1 MPESIRHLK
10 HFAQFLANYLVARA
24 CLLLLAFIANTAS
37 AYDPAPTTYEWA
49 ENYQHGMAGCTK
61 PDALEACKNYWTTV
75 CYWGPYRGDP
85 GTQSIA
91 DTTISPTW
99 KYCTSSTRGY
109 VYINRATLACQ
120 GGSFLYNDECV
131 CPTGQRY
138 DDNIKHCTANNSNL
152 TIVLLG
158 LATIQ
163 PGNSIPLQAKV
174 TDSNGQ
180 PYAGAIVHLRV
191 DAVPQ
196 SGGHLH
202 GDDNAVERRGTLSG
216 IGPEITP
223 TTGANGIAGFT
234 FDGTAVSGILK
245 FTAWCENRTC
255 SQQGPNMMDV
265 KIEGLEPLPASPGL
279 YGLIGSYPD
288 GNNSPH
294 PGNHYLTPAAIEN
307 AQWLAIIYATEYPS
321 APRLLYNDASLEWGG
336 VFDLR
341 KNWYTPHVEHQR
353 GTVIDVKANHTPV
366 GIPEENYDSFE
377 WMVKS
382 FGGNPLYHKPGEPTP
397 EHYHVR
403 LMGKNQ

>member
-1 MPESIRHLK
+1 VQSTT
-10 HFAQFLANYLVARA
+10 AAA
-24 CLLLLAFIANTAS
+24 CN
-37 AYDPAPTTYEWA
+37 DW
-49 ENYQHGMAGCTK
+49 
-61 PDALEACKNYWTTV
+61 
-75 CYWGPYRGDP
+75 
-85 GTQSIA
+85 
-91 DTTISPTW
+91 
-99 KYCTSSTRGY
+99 
-109 VYINRATLACQ
+109 ATLANTDPAFQ
-120 GGSFLYNDECV
+120 ILAPGTF
-131 CPTGQRY
+131 
-138 DDNIKHCTANNSNL
+138 TAFPYPNGAAACYTYRNGYYYTEVYLIIVNNSCNAGDPPPVNGLCHSNL
-152 TIVLLG
+152 TYTIILQG
-158 LATIQ
+158 LATIE
-163 PGNSIPLQAKV
+163 PGKSLPLQATV
-174 TDSNGQ
+174 IDSDGQ
-180 PYAGAIVHLRV
+180 PAAGVSFHLKV

-223 TTGANGIAGFT
+223 TTAANGIAGFT

-255 SQQGPNMMDV
+255 SQQGPNTIDV
-265 KIEGLEPLPASPGL
+265 KIEGLEPLPAWPGL

-307 AQWLAIIYATEYPS
+307 AQWLAIIYATEYSS

-341 KNWYTPHVEHQR
+341 KNWYTPHAEHQR

-366 GIPEENYDSFE
+366 GIPEENYDGFE

-403 LMGKNQ
+403 LMGRKE